1 MRYDLARIGIE
12 SPEQMSGLF
21 VMDSDEIDR
30 ITDGVEPL
38 SDFYPKR
45 LSDAHPDLKAAY
57 QFGHHY
63 FETRRAL
70 RRFLS
75 SSFIKESWPLEWQK
89 SLDLFFLVREMR
101 FRSEMSGSN
110 WLDDLDLYLRHSQLR
125 APVLSVQNSDEF
137 RLALAEKFSERS
149 HSVPAET
156 SPDLI
161 AGALARR
168 DFPAAIQLLEM
179 EKDRGFSNI
188 NDFFLLTY
196 LYCLNGSV
204 EKAEALASAGAGS
217 IQKDWFVDWLWGE
230 LQAQFGFHPP
240 G

>member
-1 MRYDLARIGIE
+1 
-12 SPEQMSGLF
+12 
-21 VMDSDEIDR
+21 
-30 ITDGVEPL
+30 
-38 SDFYPKR
+38 
-45 LSDAHPDLKAAY
+45 
-57 QFGHHY
+57 
-63 FETRRAL
+63 
-70 RRFLS
+70 
-75 SSFIKESWPLEWQK
+75 EWQK

-110 WLDDLDLYLRHSQLR
+110 WLDDLDLYLRHRQLR

-149 HSVPAET
+149 HSVPAAP

-161 AGALARR
+161 AGPRARR
-168 DFPAAIQLLEM
+168 DFPAAIQLLET

-204 EKAEALASAGAGS
+204 EKAKALPSAGAGS
-217 IQKDWFVDWLWGE
+217 IQKAWFVDCLWGE
-230 LQAQFGFHPP
+230 LQDQFGFHDQ
-240 G
+240 

>member
-1 MRYDLARIGIE
+1 MRSDVGRIGID
-12 SPEQMSGLF
+12 SPEQISGLF
-21 VMDSDEIDR
+21 VMDSEEIIR
-30 ITDGVEPL
+30 ITEGVEPL

-45 LSDAHPDLKAAY
+45 LTDTHTDLKAAY
-57 QFGHHY
+57 QFGRNY
-63 FETRRAL
+63 FDTSAAL

-75 SSFIKESWPLEWQK
+75 SPCIIEILPEEWRK

-101 FRSEMSGSN
+101 FILEMSGSN
-110 WLDDLDLYLRHSQLR
+110 WLGDLDLYLRHSRLR
-125 APVLSVQNSDEF
+125 APVLAVQNSDEF

-196 LYCLNGSV
+196 LYCLHGSV
-204 EKAEALASAGAGS
+204 EKAEALASDRAAR
-217 IQKDWFVDWLWGE
+217 
-230 LQAQFGFHPP
+230 
-240 G
+240 